1 MKGEGNVNEYEK
13 LVRALKICG
22 GEGQDCSGCPWEKEC
37 VPAGGPNL
45 LWMAA
50 EAIEQQLRETA
61 ELRKENERLKSDCR
75 SLQKIP
81 DLPEESFDGMA

>member
-1 MKGEGNVNEYEK
+1 MNEREK

-50 EAIEQQLRETA
+50 DAIEALLKENA
-61 ELRKENERLKSDCR
+61 ELRRDSEALDAALGIGTVAMERRKN
-75 SLQKIP
+75 
-81 DLPEESFDGMA
+81 GG

>member
-1 MKGEGNVNEYEK
+1 MNEREK

-22 GEGQDCSGCPWEKEC
+22 GEGQDCSGCPWEKKC

-50 EAIEQQLRETA
+50 DAIEALLKENA
-61 ELRKENERLKSDCR
+61 ELRRDSEALCAALDIGTVAMERR
-75 SLQKIP
+75 AN
-81 DLPEESFDGMA
+81 GG